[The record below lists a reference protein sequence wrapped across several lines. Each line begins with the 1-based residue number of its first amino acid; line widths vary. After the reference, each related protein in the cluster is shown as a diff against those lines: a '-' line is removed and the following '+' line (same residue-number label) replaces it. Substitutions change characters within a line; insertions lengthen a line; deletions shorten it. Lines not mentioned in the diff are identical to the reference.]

1 MILEEEIEELHV
13 LSMIVL
19 ANLEKGA
26 EKRSAAQI
34 ADDYVELKEAADA
47 VKSVMT
53 EINKTKT
60 KMAQEVLPT
69 IFEAQGLK
77 SITTQS
83 GRRVTITSNVRANI
97 LKENRDAA
105 YDWLC
110 NNGLEDIVINTV
122 NASTLSATARTL
134 IEDGKQ
140 LDDELFNVQI
150 IPNTSVT
157 KVK

>member
-1 MILEEEIEELHV
+1 M
-13 LSMIVL
+13 
-19 ANLEKGA
+19 
-26 EKRSAAQI
+26 
-34 ADDYVELKEAADA
+34 
-47 VKSVMT
+47 
-53 EINKTKT
+53 
-60 KMAQEVLPT
+60 
-69 IFEAQGLK
+69 
-77 SITTQS
+77 
-83 GRRVTITSNVRANI
+83 TITSNVRANI

-122 NASTLSATARTL
+122 NASTLSATARAL

>member
-1 MILEEEIEELHV
+1 MILEIEIEELQV
-13 LSMIVL
+13 LSTTVL

-26 EKRSAAQI
+26 KKRSAAQI

-47 VKSVMT
+47 IKLVMT
-53 EINKTKT
+53 EINKVKT

-69 IFEAQGLK
+69 IFEDQGFK

-105 YDWLC
+105 YDWLR